1 MVLRLQQLVAVFV
14 LVFNNKVLIQ
24 WGLTVMREVYSKDIQ
39 LPTSYSS
46 VNYAFCI
53 MDQNNMVETTPTQT
67 PIFVIATTYKT
78 ASSIRVACDI
88 YDVQATNW
96 LSIGY

>member
-24 WGLTVMREVYSKDIQ
+24 WDLTVMREVYSKDIQ

-67 PIFVIATTYKT
+67 PILLLPPPTKQLLAYV
-78 ASSIRVACDI
+78 
-88 YDVQATNW
+88 
-96 LSIGY
+96 